1 MQRTPRARTP
11 RRRGPGGLL
20 ALLIAAGAALTG
32 CTDYRLEPP
41 TEVLAQVEFPYDA
54 AFARAQQ
61 EVPDSRPFSLGLRG
75 ADRAV
80 PVWYGRVVTPDGTV
94 HEVRMDAVRGRVLG
108 ESVPAGQSA
117 SAKSRAAALTAHAE
131 LLPSEAVKK
140 VKEPDF
146 GKVTQIGLTNGR
158 TGGTGDAAVWRI
170 TVAALRRDDL
180 RTYRVDAVTGEVLS
194 GDVGGPAATPTVAPP
209 STALPTLP
217 PVSPPAPPTAPPHT
231 PAPYR
236 PSP

>member
-1 MQRTPRARTP
+1 
-11 RRRGPGGLL
+11 
-20 ALLIAAGAALTG
+20 
-32 CTDYRLEPP
+32 
-41 TEVLAQVEFPYDA
+41 
-54 AFARAQQ
+54 
-61 EVPDSRPFSLGLRG
+61 VPDGRPFSLGLRD
-75 ADRAV
+75 AARPV

-117 SAKSRAAALTAHAE
+117 SARARAAALTARAR
-131 LLPSEAVKK
+131 LLPSEAVNK
-140 VKEPDF
+140 VKEPGF
-146 GKVTQIGLTNGR
+146 GKVTQIELTDGKGESG
-158 TGGTGDAAVWRI
+158 TGGAGKAPVWRI

-194 GDVGGPAATPTVAPP
+194 GEEGGPAATPTVPPP

-217 PVSPPAPPTAPPHT
+217 SVSPPALPTAPPRT